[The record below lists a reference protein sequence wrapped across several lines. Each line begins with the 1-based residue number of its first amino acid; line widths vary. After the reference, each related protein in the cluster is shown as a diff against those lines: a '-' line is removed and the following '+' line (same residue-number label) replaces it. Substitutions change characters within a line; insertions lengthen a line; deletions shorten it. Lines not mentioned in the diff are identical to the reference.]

1 MYDINI
7 IISLLISE
15 LEKYIIVGS
24 IQMKIKFQSIISDI
38 QRFTSRSVDVQM
50 RYRIAQNK
58 NQEPILNSSWIRY
71 IHLNGNSLGK
81 R

>member
-38 QRFTSRSVDVQM
+38 QRFTSRSVDVEM

-58 NQEPILNSSWIRY
+58 NQEPI
-71 IHLNGNSLGK
+71 
-81 R
+81 